1 MLDTSVT
8 RLPCLSA
15 MVPVSDCVS
24 LCVCVCSG
32 EQRFN
37 QEGTTD
43 GSETTSNLNQKLY
56 YHRLGTDQSQD
67 VLCVQFTD
75 HPKWRM

>member
-1 MLDTSVT
+1 MKHAY
-8 RLPCLSA
+8 PMSA
-15 MVPVSDCVS
+15 VLWLTVLVPVCR
-24 LCVCVCSG
+24 G
-32 EQRFN
+32 QRFN

-56 YHRLGTDQSQD
+56 YHRLGTDQAED